1 MGGEM
6 NGWLDMRMGG
16 GWKKADL
23 LCIHDGVVLEAG
35 ILGVGWRKG
44 RLAWAPTA
52 VLGTRRC

>member
-1 MGGEM
+1 
-6 NGWLDMRMGG
+6 MGG

-44 RLAWAPTA
+44 RLAWAPAA